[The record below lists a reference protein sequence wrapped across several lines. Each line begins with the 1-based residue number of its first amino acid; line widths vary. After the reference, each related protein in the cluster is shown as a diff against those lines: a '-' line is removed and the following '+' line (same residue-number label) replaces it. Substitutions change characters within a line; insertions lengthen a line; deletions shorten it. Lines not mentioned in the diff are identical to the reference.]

1 MRPLWHPLSTIL
13 LAGPSVYA
21 TKGVL
26 EVLLRSASG
35 LDLIYAGDRM
45 WPTLSHGE
53 SIRVRPYGE
62 AVPRAGDVVLACPDG
77 IPDALRVE
85 GKGEASRWTLR
96 GDADPAESFLVDPD
110 QVLGRVE
117 TSRLVCSR
125 AQRAARRCFLD
136 LREAIVGE
144 ARPPEGDTSE
154 TVRLKYESQA
164 PFYAAARIPEIDPAL
179 LEWMRRRLPA
189 DGPVLVAGSG
199 TGRECMALARTGR
212 EVTGVDFSAEMVR
225 QARESAG
232 AEGVRIRYLCE
243 DLRSHREQAGS
254 LAGILFTYEVYSFLP
269 RKEDRIRLLERM
281 RNWLAPGG
289 ALFLSARRVTR
300 VYDRLLLSVHW
311 LVKGRR
317 AGRVWGDTHTRY
329 IGPDGVLHRSFVHAF
344 TERGL
349 RREAREAGLREEEW
363 REGHGVWSPK

>member
-1 MRPLWHPLSTIL
+1 
-13 LAGPSVYA
+13 V
-21 TKGVL
+21 
-26 EVLLRSASG
+26 
-35 LDLIYAGDRM
+35 
-45 WPTLSHGE
+45 E
-53 SIRVRPYGE
+53 SR
-62 AVPRAGDVVLACPDG
+62 DG
-77 IPDALRVE
+77 
-85 GKGEASRWTLR
+85 SRWKLR
-96 GDADPAESFLVDPD
+96 GDSAPAESFLVT
-110 QVLGRVE
+110 QEEVLGRVE
-117 TSRLVCSR
+117 MPRLACSR
-125 AQRAARRCFLD
+125 VRRAARRYFLD

-154 TVRLKYESQA
+154 TVRLEYESQA
-164 PFYAAARIPEIDPAL
+164 PFYAAERIPEIDPAL

-225 QARESAG
+225 KAEELAG
-232 AEGVRIRYLCE
+232 EEGLRIRYLCE

-254 LAGILFTYEVYSFLP
+254 LAGILFTYDVYSFLP
-269 RKEDRIRLLERM
+269 RREDRIRLLERM

-289 ALFLSARRVTR
+289 ALFLSARRVTCL
-300 VYDRLLLSVHW
+300 YDRLLLSAQW

-363 REGHGVWSPK
+363 REGHGAWSPG